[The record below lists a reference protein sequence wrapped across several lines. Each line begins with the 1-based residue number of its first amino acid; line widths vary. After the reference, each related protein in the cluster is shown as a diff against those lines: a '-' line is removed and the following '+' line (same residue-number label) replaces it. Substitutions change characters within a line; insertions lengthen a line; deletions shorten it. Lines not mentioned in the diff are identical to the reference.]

1 MIGIGIRNPHIF
13 GQFQLL
19 SASFERGS
27 VEIDR
32 ERPMYFGRLAVL
44 LTVTPSAAQRSVLLK
59 AIRKSAPRRGEGFAS
74 SAAAGTMD
82 KPESDVVSAPDPAA
96 VSDATVPGSEA
107 GNNGETRAE
116 WPWKRAKKV
125 AVMISFAGKNYFGMQ
140 R

>member
-1 MIGIGIRNPHIF
+1 M
-13 GQFQLL
+13 
-19 SASFERGS
+19 
-27 VEIDR
+27 EIDR

-44 LTVTPSAAQRSVLLK
+44 LTVTPSAAQRSVLST
-59 AIRKSAPRRGEGFAS
+59 AIKKSAPRRGEGFVSS